1 MRVSVLTFS
10 CLVPTAA
17 PTPRAGTD
25 TDNGVGVKLNADCAE
40 YASFPSWCPL
50 RQLWNDQDFT
60 ASDMGCACG
69 VDQTAC
75 ADSDHSATDANVQ
88 NGESYASEP
97 SWYSSARL
105 HDNHFYCVGHVSCL
119 RDGGVSTETLLTA
132 VLNLVNPPSRRVVL
146 VAAASSP
153 ALSIHLV
160 GRTIRLVRRPVMY
173 RMKLRSVRKYLT
185 GCTSAS
191 SGSRRNRTE
200 HHVLLD
206 VGWMGCTLWGGGR
219 ATH

>member
-1 MRVSVLTFS
+1 MVLPGGLAYSMILQGTGMNTEASPSV
-10 CLVPTAA
+10 
-17 PTPRAGTD
+17 
-25 TDNGVGVKLNADCAE
+25 
-40 YASFPSWCPL
+40 
-50 RQLWNDQDFT
+50 
-60 ASDMGCACG
+60 
-69 VDQTAC
+69 
-75 ADSDHSATDANVQ
+75 
-88 NGESYASEP
+88 
-97 SWYSSARL
+97 
-105 HDNHFYCVGHVSCL
+105 
-119 RDGGVSTETLLTA
+119 
-132 VLNLVNPPSRRVVL
+132 VLNLVTPPSRRVVL

-219 ATH
+219 ATHWDIMLTTIGLAF